1 MQEIIKLLVGILFLF
16 LAWPVGI
23 FLAKITKEE
32 LKSGQK
38 YFKIILWLSLV
49 LGFAGLIFQ
58 NDYLLF
64 TMFFI
69 AIVTSKSI
77 LRN

>member
-1 MQEIIKLLVGILFLF
+1 MQEILKLLVSVLFLI

-38 YFKIILWLSLV
+38 YFKIILWLSLI

-69 AIVTSKSI
+69 AVVVSKS
-77 LRN
+77 LN

>member
-1 MQEIIKLLVGILFLF
+1 MQEIIKLLVGVLFLT

-23 FLAKITKEE
+23 FLARITKEE

-38 YFKIILWLSLV
+38 YFKIVLWLSLI

-69 AIVTSKSI
+69 AIVTSRS
-77 LRN
+77 LN